1 MRQDISCSLGQLG
14 FTRAVKTNK
23 EDKVQ
28 PSLLREEK
36 YSTTYVGCSRKNK
49 DAGANLPAGSTSW
62 AVRLSSVHASAAG
75 SERLGKQSGDQIN
88 QKQTQHVY
96 NQEPSM

>member
-1 MRQDISCSLGQLG
+1 
-14 FTRAVKTNK
+14 
-23 EDKVQ
+23 VQ

-36 YSTTYVGCSRKNK
+36 YSTTYVGSSRKNK

-62 AVRLSSVHASAAG
+62 AVRPSSVHASAAG
-75 SERLGKQSGDQIN
+75 SERLGKQSGEKIN